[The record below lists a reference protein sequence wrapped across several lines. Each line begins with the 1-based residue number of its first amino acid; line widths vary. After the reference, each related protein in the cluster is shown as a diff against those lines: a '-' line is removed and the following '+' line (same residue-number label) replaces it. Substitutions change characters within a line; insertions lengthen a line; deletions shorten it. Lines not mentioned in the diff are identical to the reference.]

1 MALEDMIGDLY
12 KFNMALPMQYAN
24 PYFQFLGNQ
33 SNNMAGVGNAYQGN
47 VGSLGNTYQG
57 GVAGLGNTY
66 QGNMGSIG
74 TNSINQAGQLGASAM
89 GLYGG
94 LANTQANMYGSE
106 MPARM
111 EMARFNAL
119 GPALSGLLGQ
129 FGGGAGD
136 AIGSY
141 NMDFN
146 RPDVMS
152 GYQGAVDNSY
162 NQLGNVTG
170 NAYGQ
175 ASNAYGGAMGNANAA
190 YNTSQGN
197 ANAAYGT
204 GAGGVQGYD
213 KEFKNQWENMQKR
226 AMPNWTPDGQQPQNQ
241 PVLRK
246 SPMQGFQ
253 QPPGAASVRSNEG
266 VWDGSGFVSAPRQP
280 TRTPGVAE
288 YTPDAYAM
296 AGRAMPA
303 PRTGQRPAAWG

>member
-12 KFNMALPMQYAN
+12 KYNMALPLQYAN
-24 PYFQFLGNQ
+24 PYFQQMGNQ
-33 SNNMAGVGNAYQGN
+33 ANNMAGVGNAYQANAGA
-47 VGSLGNTYQG
+47 LGNTYQG

-74 TNSINQAGQLGASAM
+74 TNSINQAGQLGSSAM

-106 MPARM
+106 MPAKM

-129 FGGGAGD
+129 FGGGG

-146 RPDVMS
+146 RPDVMG

-162 NQLGNVTG
+162 KQLGNFTN

-175 ASNAYGGAMGNANAA
+175 ATNAYDGAMGNANAA
-190 YNTSQGN
+190 YNASQGN
-197 ANAAYGT
+197 ANKAYGQA
-204 GAGGVQGYD
+204 AGGVQGYD
-213 KEFKNQWENMQKR
+213 KEFKGQWEHLQKQ
-226 AMPNWTPDGQQPQNQ
+226 AMPNYKPY
-241 PVLRK
+241 V
-246 SPMQGFQ
+246 
-253 QPPGAASVRSNEG
+253 PPGPPERQSNL
-266 VWDGSGFVSAPRQP
+266 P
-280 TRTPGVAE
+280 VARW
-288 YTPDAYAM
+288 
-296 AGRAMPA
+296 GGQPA
-303 PRTGQRPAAWG
+303 PAGLRGGNESPAAWAQREKPWQQRG

>member
-1 MALEDMIGDLY
+1 MALEDLIGSMY
-12 KFNMALPMQYAN
+12 QFNMGLPLQYAN
-24 PYFQFLGNQ
+24 PYFNFLGNQ
-33 SNNMAGVGNAYQGN
+33 ANNMAGAGNAYQGN
-47 VGSLGNTYQG
+47 VGSLGNTYQS

-129 FGGGAGD
+129 FGGGDGA

-141 NMDFN
+141 DMKFD

-152 GYQGAVDNSY
+152 GYQGAVDNNY
-162 NQLGNVTG
+162 RQLGNFTN

-175 ASNAYGGAMGNANAA
+175 ATNAYGGAMGNANAA
-190 YNTSQGN
+190 YNSAQGN
-197 ANAAYGT
+197 ANSAYGKA
-204 GAGGVQGYD
+204 AGGVRGYD
-213 KEFKNQWENMQKR
+213 KEFKGQWEDVQKR
-226 AMPNWTPDGQQPQNQ
+226 AMPNYTPYAPQGR
-241 PVLRK
+241 PE
-246 SPMQGFQ
+246 
-253 QPPGAASVRSNEG
+253 A
-266 VWDGSGFVSAPRQP
+266 SGFPRP
-280 TRTPGVAE
+280 T
-288 YTPDAYAM
+288 
-296 AGRAMPA
+296 AGP
-303 PRTGQRPAAWG
+303 RPAAWG

>member
-12 KFNMALPMQYAN
+12 KYNMALPLQYAN

-47 VGSLGNTYQG
+47 VGSLGNTYQS
-57 GVAGLGNTY
+57 GVSSLGNSY

-74 TNSINQAGQLGASAM
+74 TNSINQAGQLGSSAM

-111 EMARFNAL
+111 EMAKFNAL

-129 FGGGAGD
+129 FGGGGGA

-141 NMDFN
+141 DMKFD
-146 RPDVMS
+146 RPDVMK

-162 NQLGNVTG
+162 NQLGNFTN

-175 ASNAYGGAMGNANAA
+175 ATNAYGSAMGNANTA
-190 YNTSQGN
+190 YNASQGN
-197 ANAAYGT
+197 ANSAYGQA
-204 GAGGVQGYD
+204 AGGVQGYD
-213 KEFKNQWENMQKR
+213 QQFKDQWTHLQKQ
-226 AMPNWTPDGQQPQNQ
+226 AMPNYTPFGATPSRVATQP
-241 PVLRK
+241 
-246 SPMQGFQ
+246 Q
-253 QPPGAASVRSNEG
+253 QPPNPGRGRSE
-266 VWDGSGFVSAPRQP
+266 SYQP
-280 TRTPGVAE
+280 NPYGG
-288 YTPDAYAM
+288 M
-296 AGRAMPA
+296 GR
-303 PRTGQRPAAWG
+303 